1 MKKEMTIPKLMSKKG
16 KGEKIIMVT
25 AYDYPMAA
33 IADACGVDIILVG
46 DSLGMVVLGNEN
58 TMPVNMEDMLHH
70 TRPVVRA
77 AQRALVVVDMPYGSY
92 HTGREKAL
100 ENAIRLI
107 KEGGADAIKIE
118 GGQEMLE
125 VVGAMCKMGIP
136 VMGHIGLLPQTSS
149 LWGGYHIQGRDETAA
164 WALVEAAQA
173 LEEAGVFAIT
183 LECIASE
190 VAAMITEKIDIPT
203 IGIGSGPDCD
213 GQVLVSHD
221 LLGLTKGHIPFFVK
235 KYAHLD
241 DEITKAYEAFIA
253 DVRCGAFPD
262 AEHSYPMDAE
272 EAKKLY

>member
-1 MKKEMTIPKLMSKKG
+1 MKKEMTIPKLMDKKR
-16 KGEKIIMVT
+16 KGEKIVMVT

-33 IADACGVDIILVG
+33 IADACGIDLILVG

-58 TMPVNMEDMLHH
+58 TMPVSMADMLHH

-77 AQRALVVVDMPYGSY
+77 AQKALVVVDMPYGSY
-92 HTGREKAL
+92 HTGKEKAL

-107 KEGGADAIKIE
+107 KEGGADAVKIE

-125 VVGAMCKMGIP
+125 VAGAMSKMGIP
-136 VMGHIGLLPQTSS
+136 VMAHIGLLPQTSS
-149 LWGGYHIQGRDETAA
+149 LWGGYHIQGRDEPAA

-173 LEEAGVFAIT
+173 LEEAGVFAVV

-190 VAAMITEKIDIPT
+190 VASLITEKIDIPT
-203 IGIGSGPDCD
+203 IGIGSGPHCD

-221 LLGLTKGHIPFFVK
+221 LLGLTQGHIPVFVK
-235 KYAHLD
+235 KYAQME

-253 DVRCGAFPD
+253 DVRSGAFPD
-262 AEHSYPMDAE
+262 AEHSFPMDAE